1 MNEKNNRHIVDILF
15 VIALFGIFVLSAVFL
30 ISIGANIYSKTMSNM
45 NSNFNSRTAVAYIT
59 EKVRQSDSTDSISIG
74 SFDGN
79 NAIII
84 SSTINGKEYTTY
96 IYEFGGKLMEL
107 MVRSDLTLTPSAGQ
121 KLLDVNEFT
130 ITSVNP
136 NLAHIS
142 LRLDNDEDYDFYIS
156 IHSGGHDDV

>member
-59 EKVRQSDSTDSISIG
+59 EKVRQSDTTDSISIG

-84 SSTINGKEYTTY
+84 SSTINDKEYTTY

-107 MVRSDLTLTPSAGQ
+107 MVRSDLTLSPSAGQ

-156 IHSGGHDDV
+156 IHSGGHDDE

>member
-59 EKVRQSDSTDSISIG
+59 EKVRQSDTTGSISIG

-84 SSTINGKEYTTY
+84 SSTINDKEYTTY

-107 MVRSDLTLTPSAGQ
+107 MVRSDLTLSPSAGQ